1 MRGKVAKRLRK
12 AARGGKPGLYKA
24 LKSLWK
30 TGHIKKS

>member
-24 LKSLWK
+24 LKWAWK
-30 TGHIKKS
+30 AKKIKR